1 MSDSRPSHGHLL
13 TSAEVARAFQVG
25 VSTVKR
31 WTDEGEMDAVRT
43 PGSHRRYTIEALRRF
58 AAMRGLPAD
67 GLPDGPLPQA
77 PTVTTGSAT
86 TLYDALVRGEAA
98 TVRQLVT
105 PLTNDLAQRAAVL
118 DRVVG
123 GAMREIGDRWEC
135 GDLSVA
141 EEHRGSYLLS
151 EAIDALRPA
160 EGNGGTVILAC
171 PPGEQHELPLRLVRL
186 IAGWCGR
193 RTDYLGADVPW
204 IALRHAIDSGARL
217 VALSARSADPFNAAF
232 DEIVSHARARGVHV
246 VVGGEWA
253 RGGNVRDDRYARF
266 RTLRGFVR
274 WLQSQRSA

>member
-1 MSDSRPSHGHLL
+1 MSDPHPPHRHLL
-13 TSAEVARAFQVG
+13 TSAEVARAFHVG

-31 WTDEGEMDAVRT
+31 WTDEREMEAVRT
-43 PGSHRRYTIEALRRF
+43 PGSHRRYTLESLHRF
-58 AAMRGLPAD
+58 AATRGLPAD
-67 GLPDGPLPQA
+67 ALPTAPLRQEPA
-77 PTVTTGSAT
+77 VTKDVAI
-86 TLYDALVRGEAA
+86 TLYEALIRGDAA
-98 TVRQLVT
+98 TVRHLVT
-105 PLTNDLAQRAAVL
+105 PLTNDLAQRAAFL

-123 GAMREIGDRWEC
+123 DAMREIGDRWKC

-160 EGNGGTVILAC
+160 EGDGGTVILAC

-204 IALRHAIDSGARL
+204 TALRHAIDRGARL
-217 VALSARSADPFNAAF
+217 VALSARSADPFNAEF
-232 DEIVSHARARGVHV
+232 DEIVSHAHARGAHV

-253 RGGNVRDDRYARF
+253 RGGIVHDDRYVRF